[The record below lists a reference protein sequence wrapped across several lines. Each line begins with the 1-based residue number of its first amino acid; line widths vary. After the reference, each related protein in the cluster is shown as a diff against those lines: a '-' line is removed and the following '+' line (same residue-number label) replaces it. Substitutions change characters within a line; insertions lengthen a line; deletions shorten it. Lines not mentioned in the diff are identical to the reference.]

1 MPSSSRAIDRAA
13 GPFVAMSAAPAVVA
27 ALIGHYAFA
36 EPMGLAKIAGIA
48 MICLGVMVLTV
59 G

>member
-1 MPSSSRAIDRAA
+1 MSVALPSTAA
-13 GPFVAMSAAPAVVA
+13 SYVVA

-36 EPMGLAKIAGIA
+36 EPLGIAKIAGIA